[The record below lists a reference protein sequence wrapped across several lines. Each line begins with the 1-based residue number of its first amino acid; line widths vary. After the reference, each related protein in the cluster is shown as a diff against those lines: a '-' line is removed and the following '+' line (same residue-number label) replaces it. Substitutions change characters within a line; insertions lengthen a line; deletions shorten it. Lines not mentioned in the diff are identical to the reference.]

1 MKKITTI
8 FMAVIMMIGCFS
20 GCGKTTVSDIDDNK
34 IKIVTTIFPEYDWV
48 MNILGDNRD
57 NVEVTMLL
65 DNGVD
70 LHNYQPNAQDILKI
84 NTCDLFI
91 YVGGESD
98 EWVEDVL
105 KTSTNKNFTTINLM
119 DTLHDTLKEE
129 ETKEGMQEENEEE
142 EGSEYDEHIW
152 LSLKNAGAAVKA
164 ISESIQK
171 IDPQNAEIY
180 KNNTSAYI
188 KNLKQ
193 LDKEYEDV
201 VNSSTCRT
209 LLFGDRFPF
218 RYMIE
223 DYGLEYYAAFKGCSA
238 ESEASFETINFLS
251 GKINEL
257 GLKNIIVIDGN
268 NETIAKAIIDNTDT
282 KDQNILRMDSLQ
294 STTLNDANAGV
305 TYLEIM
311 RNNLSVLKD
320 ALD

>member
-1 MKKITTI
+1 
-8 FMAVIMMIGCFS
+8 MAAIMMIGCFS
-20 GCGKTTVSDIDDNK
+20 GCGKTTVSDVDDNK

-70 LHNYQPNAQDILKI
+70 LHSYQPNAQDILKI

-98 EWVEDVL
+98 EWVEDAL
-105 KTSTNKNFTTINLM
+105 KTSTNENLTTINLM

-142 EGSEYDEHIW
+142 EESEYDEHIW
-152 LSLKNAGAAVKA
+152 LSLKNAGAAVEA

-201 VNSSTCRT
+201 VNSSTCKT

-257 GLKNIIVIDGN
+257 GLKNVIVIDGGN
-268 NETIAKAIIDNTDT
+268 DTIAKAIIDNTDT
-282 KDQNILRMDSLQ
+282 KDQNILRINSLQ